1 MDTPHNPS
9 IKSDAKLNYSGK
21 DEDLGNSN
29 SDYIPDNDVD
39 SVIETL
45 GDLKSPKNRTRT
57 PTVKTNATQ
66 HFSVKELDSQIHS
79 FSV

>member
-1 MDTPHNPS
+1 M
-9 IKSDAKLNYSGK
+9 KSDAKLNYSGK
-21 DEDLGNSN
+21 EDDMGNSN
-29 SDYIPDNDVD
+29 SDYLPDNDVD

-57 PTVKTNATQ
+57 PTVKITGTQ
-66 HFSVKELDSQIHS
+66 NFSVKELDSQIHS

>member
-1 MDTPHNPS
+1 M
-9 IKSDAKLNYSGK
+9 
-21 DEDLGNSN
+21 
-29 SDYIPDNDVD
+29 PDNDVD

-79 FSV
+79 FSVQGEKLPEFNLHKEWQFSGFHKE